1 MAKKTSIKPKNKKKL
16 NVKLLVLG
24 GVIVLALVL
33 VALAFVL
40 PGSSDTTA
48 NAGIQDEYISAE
60 YQAYL
65 DSIGYES
72 IEQMADDCVNV
83 DITNYELFDPDA
95 EVEDATDVID
105 TAEETELL
113 IDSAKEE
120 NEAIDVTSI
129 PDAAVIGKTT
139 DIDGNEVEGLQIG
152 ERANVRWTFTAPHD
166 GYYNLRFNYISIKST
181 TSNPQREVLIDNK
194 PLYNDKIKKLK
205 LSPVMEFTRT
215 WDNGTIKPKAG
226 NEIRPEATQDFVAKD
241 IYLAD
246 TNMRTLSPYVV
257 YLSAGEHTLELEATR
272 EPVQIN
278 EIVFEK
284 ARIAPTYE
292 EYKNIHK
299 DAKVY
304 DGENLVM
311 EAERY
316 EGGTLKMT
324 KSSTSIG
331 ASTDYSSSYTT
342 PYHHWN
348 QLLNV
353 VGGSNW
359 ATAGDSITW
368 TIEVPEAGFYQIAPR
383 ARQNVNRGVKSFRR
397 IKINGEVPF
406 EEANKIGFDYSTGFE
421 NYVISDKDGEA
432 LLFYFNEGVNTI
444 TMDVVLGD
452 FANALSSVEDSVLV
466 LNEMYRKVVQ
476 ITGTVP
482 DTYIDYEIAKKIKG
496 TRIDE
501 EEYQTFEETMQE
513 QADTLYAV
521 VDELVEITGEKGSGA
536 VQLEKVARQCAQF
549 AEEPDDVVDEISD
562 FKSNISALG
571 TWMLEISSMPLEID
585 SFTISKP
592 GAELKNAEPN
602 FLVAAGNE
610 AIRFF
615 ATFVVDDT
623 QIASDK
629 EVSNDAVKVWI
640 ASGRDQAQIIRNLI
654 DNTYED
660 GSVNLQLI
668 PAGVLLPATLAG
680 NGPDIS
686 LSNAQASVVDYAV
699 RGALQDLKQFD
710 DYEEFVSGMEF
721 KESAI
726 NTASYNGGV
735 YGLPETQTFN
745 VLFYRTDILEELG
758 LDVPKTWG
766 EVEDAIN
773 VLHINN
779 YDFYIPTSAIYST
792 LVYQYGGDMYHG
804 AAGTVD
810 ENGYEFAAD
819 GSDYGIR
826 SGLRDEPAMLA
837 FQKLT
842 EFFTTYALPVSA
854 DFSNRF
860 RTGEIPIGVADYTL
874 YNTLEIFAPE
884 IKGLWSFAPMPG
896 YEDPETGEINN
907 VVVSGSSHTIMLNS
921 AKDKNAAWD
930 FIKWWLSE
938 DTQVQYGNTIES
950 ILGSGARYSTANINV
965 LKQLPWAADQADVI
979 IEQFDNT
986 KGVPDVPGYYMT
998 SREIDYAFKGVVT
1011 DGQNPREALYLNV
1024 KEINDELTIKREEF
1038 HLTRYNEEGEVIND

>member
-1 MAKKTSIKPKNKKKL
+1 MAKKTSSKPKSKKKL
-16 NVKLLVLG
+16 NVKLLVVG
-24 GVIVLALVL
+24 GLVVLSLLL

-40 PGSSDTTA
+40 PGNADTTA
-48 NAGIQDEYISAE
+48 NAGTQGEYISNE

-65 DSIGYES
+65 DLVGYES
-72 IEQMADDCVNV
+72 TEQLATDTVTV
-83 DITNYELFDPDA
+83 DITAFELYDPDA
-95 EVEDATDVID
+95 ELSTDAAVETPVAPVEEATD
-105 TAEETELL
+105 TEEPV
-113 IDSAKEE
+113 
-120 NEAIDVTSI
+120 DVKLI
-129 PDAAVIGKTT
+129 PDAAVIGTTT
-139 DIDGNEVEGLQIG
+139 DIDGNEVTGLQIG
-152 ERANVRWTFTAPHD
+152 ERANVRWKFTAPAD

-181 TSNPQREVLIDNK
+181 TSNPQRDFLLDNA
-194 PLYNDKIKKLK
+194 PLYYDKVKKLK
-205 LSPVMEFTRT
+205 LSPVVEFTRT
-215 WDNGTIKPKAG
+215 WDNGTIKETDG
-226 NEIRPEATQDFVAKD
+226 NEIRPEANEDFVAKD
-241 IYLAD
+241 IYLSD
-246 TNMRTLSPYVV
+246 TTMRTLSPYVI
-257 YLSAGEHTLELEATR
+257 YLTAGEHTLELEANR

-278 EIVFEK
+278 EISFEK
-284 ARIAPTYE
+284 APIAPTYA
-292 EYKNIHK
+292 EYLKLHK
-299 DAKVY
+299 DAKEY
-304 DGENLVM
+304 SGENLVM

-316 EGGTLKMT
+316 EGGTVKIT

-353 VGGSNW
+353 MGGSNW
-359 ATAGDSITW
+359 ATAGGSITW
-368 TIEVPEAGFYQIAPR
+368 TIEVPEEGFYQIAPR

-397 IKINGEVPF
+397 VKINGEVPF
-406 EEANKIGFDYSTGFE
+406 QEANKIGFDYSTSFE
-421 NYVISDKDGEA
+421 NYVISDSEGKA
-432 LLFYFNEGVNTI
+432 LLFYLNKGKNTI

-452 FANALSSVEDSVLV
+452 FANALSEVENSVLV

-482 DTYIDYEIAKKIKG
+482 DTYIDYEIGTKVKG
-496 TRIDE
+496 VQIGED
-501 EEYQTFEETMQE
+501 EYQTFAETMKD
-513 QADTLYAV
+513 QADALYAV
-521 VDELVEITGEKGSGA
+521 VDEMVKITGEKGSGTI
-536 VQLEKVARQCAQF
+536 QLEKVARQCAQF
-549 AEEPDDVVDEISD
+549 AEKPDDVVDEISD

-571 TWMLEISSMPLEID
+571 TWMLEISSMPLEVD
-585 SFTISKP
+585 SFTLSKP
-592 GAELKNAEPN
+592 GATLKNAEPN
-602 FLVAAGNE
+602 ALVAAGNE
-610 AIRFF
+610 TIRFL

-629 EVSNDAVKVWI
+629 EVSKDAVKVWI

-680 NGPDIS
+680 NGPDVS
-686 LSNAQASVVDYAV
+686 LSNGQASVVDFAV
-699 RGALQDLKQFD
+699 RGALQDLTEFD
-710 DYEEFVSGMEF
+710 DYEEFISDMDF
-721 KESAI
+721 KPSAI

-735 YGLPETQTFN
+735 YGLPETQTFS

-758 LDVPKTWG
+758 LEVPKTWG
-766 EVEDAIN
+766 EVEEAIN

-779 YDFYIPTSAIYST
+779 YDFYIPTSALYST

-810 ENGYEFAAD
+810 ENGYKFAAD

-860 RTGEIPIGVADYTL
+860 RTGEIPIGIADYTL
-874 YNTLEIFAPE
+874 FNTLEIFAPE

-896 YEDPETGEINN
+896 YEDPVTGEINN
-907 VVVSGSSHTIMLNS
+907 SVVSASAHTVMMNS
-921 AKDKNAAWD
+921 AKDKQASWE

-938 DTQVQYGNTIES
+938 ETQLGYGTTIES

-965 LKQLPWAADQADVI
+965 LRQLPWAAEQADVI
-979 IEQFDNT
+979 VEQFDNT
-986 KGVPDVPGYYMT
+986 IGVPDVPGYYMT
-998 SREIDYAFKGVVT
+998 GREIDYAFKGVVT

-1038 HLTRYNEEGEVIND
+1038 HLTRYNEEGEIIDD